1 VIVNYKQ
8 ELRDLG
14 SKIKHLRTEKKLT
27 QINLAA
33 LCDIDVRSVQMIERG
48 ELNMSLKIFFSLAVA
63 FEVSPCGLLNKEE
76 NTIKSTN

>member
-1 VIVNYKQ
+1 MIPNYKQ
-8 ELRDLG
+8 ELTDLG
-14 SKIKHLRTEKKLT
+14 TKIKRIRTEKKLT

-63 FEVSPCGLLNKEE
+63 FEVTPCNLLNKEDNII
-76 NTIKSTN
+76 NTSK